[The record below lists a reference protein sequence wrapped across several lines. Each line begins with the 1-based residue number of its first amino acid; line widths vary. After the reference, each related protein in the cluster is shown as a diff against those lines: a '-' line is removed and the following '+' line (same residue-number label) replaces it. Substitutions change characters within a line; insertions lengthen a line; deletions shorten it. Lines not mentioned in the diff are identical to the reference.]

1 MLIRKVVCMQC
12 FAVNFG
18 FNPGELAKVAYVDK
32 PQGRTLGA
40 RQSATHVK
48 VDMV

>member
-1 MLIRKVVCMQC
+1 MRC
-12 FAVNFG
+12 FAVNFE
-18 FNPGELAKVAYVDK
+18 FKPGKLAKVAYMGK
-32 PQGRTLGA
+32 TRSRTLGA